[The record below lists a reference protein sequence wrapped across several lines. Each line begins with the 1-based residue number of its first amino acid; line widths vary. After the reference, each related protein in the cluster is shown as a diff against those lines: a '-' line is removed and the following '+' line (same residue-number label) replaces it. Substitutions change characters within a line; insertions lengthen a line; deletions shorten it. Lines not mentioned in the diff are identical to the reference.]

1 MWGRGRAP
9 SDWDLLLAEARDGA
23 RLAHEPMHGEPHWRA
38 VAWAGLRIAEL
49 RGGLRPDV
57 LVAFGLLH
65 DCRRETDDWDPE
77 HGDRAARVAAR
88 SAPLKRLLGAEGRD
102 LVAEACRLHERGMS
116 RPDAP
121 AIGACWDADRVNLVR
136 LGFRLDP
143 RYFTILSRE
152 DGSLDDLAERTRRIV
167 RDPPA
172 WVDLFAAADTI
183 NKTADLPR

>member
-1 MWGRGRAP
+1 MR
-9 SDWDLLLAEARDGA
+9 DWESLLAEARDGA
-23 RLAHEPMHGEPHWRA
+23 VLAHEPMHGELHWRA
-38 VAWAGLRIAEL
+38 VAWAGLRIREIAPWL
-49 RGGLRPDV
+49 SAPV
-57 LVAFGLLH
+57 MISFGLLH
-65 DCRRETDDWDPE
+65 DCRRETDDWDPG
-77 HGDRAARVAAR
+77 HGERAARVAAR
-88 SAPLKRLLGAEGRD
+88 SRPLKRLLGAVGRD
-102 LVAEACRLHERGMS
+102 LVSEACLMHERGMS
-116 RPDAP
+116 RFDAP